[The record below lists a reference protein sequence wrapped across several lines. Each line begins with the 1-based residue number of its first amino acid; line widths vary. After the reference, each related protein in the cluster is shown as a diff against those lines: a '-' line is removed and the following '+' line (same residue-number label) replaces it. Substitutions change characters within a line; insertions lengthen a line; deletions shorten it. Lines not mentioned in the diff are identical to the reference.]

1 MTAVGLDASWYGAH
15 SLRIGAATALDFGGA
30 PEQVIKACGTW
41 SSDAYLRYLRESSSA
56 VLQHADLI
64 CGGDVDDLATTD
76 YLDLDAEPDDE
87 DYE

>member
-1 MTAVGLDASWYGAH
+1 M
-15 SLRIGAATALDFGGA
+15 
-30 PEQVIKACGTW
+30 
-41 SSDAYLRYLRESSSA
+41 
-56 VLQHADLI
+56 LQHADLI